1 MATVN
6 LDTATRLDV
15 VCRKNDSFSL
25 ELDFG
30 KTMPSTDDGGVTYEF
45 TVRKS
50 TDDANTVGDFSVH
63 TDDANSIDDSMVV
76 VQASSSD
83 MSIDQGMYVYDL
95 AVTDGGATKVYPQ
108 VDSANRVVT
117 LIYGTLKVVD
127 DLS

>member
-30 KTMPSTDDGGVTYEF
+30 KTMPDSDDGGAYTF
-45 TVRKS
+45 TVRTA
-50 TDDANTVGDFSVH
+50 TDGTEVGDFEVYTQH
-63 TDDANSIDDSMVV
+63 ANSINDSMVV
-76 VQASSSD
+76 VQASSGD
-83 MSIDQGMYVYDL
+83 MNIAQGMYVYDL
-95 AVTDGGATKVYPQ
+95 AVTDGGTPKVYPQ
-108 VDSANRVVT
+108 VDGQNRVVT

>member
-30 KTMPSTDDGGVTYEF
+30 KTMPDSSDVGVTYEF
-45 TVRKS
+45 TVRTS
-50 TDDANTVGDFSVH
+50 TDGSEVGDFEVH
-63 TDDANSIDDSMVV
+63 TDDANSIGDSMVV
-76 VQASSSD
+76 VQASNSD
-83 MSIDQGMYVYDL
+83 MNITQGLYVYDL

-108 VDSANRVVT
+108 VDSADRVIT
-117 LIYGTLKVVD
+117 LLYGTLKVVD

>member
-30 KTMPSTDDGGVTYEF
+30 KTMPDTDDGGVTYTF
-45 TVRKS
+45 TVRAS
-50 TDDANTVGDFSVH
+50 TDADNTVGDFEVY
-63 TDDANSIDDSMVV
+63 TQNANGINDSMVV
-76 VQASSSD
+76 VQASADD
-83 MSIDQGMYVYDL
+83 MNITQGMYVYDL

-108 VDSANRVVT
+108 VDGENRVVT

>member
-30 KTMPSTDDGGVTYEF
+30 KTMPDTDDVGVTYTF
-45 TVRKS
+45 TVRTA
-50 TDDANTVGDFSVH
+50 TDGSVVGDFEVY
-63 TDDANSIDDSMVV
+63 TQNANSIDDSMVV
-76 VQASSSD
+76 VQAAASD
-83 MSIDQGMYVYDL
+83 MNITQGLYVYDL
-95 AVTDGGATKVYPQ
+95 AVEDGGTPKVYPQ